1 MPNNTPIA
9 NSTTGRTRAGQE
21 HYIAPLEETPVAA
34 IDKLDESG
42 KARSTWADAW
52 DSMRRRPMFWIS
64 SVMILIIVVIAAVPS
79 WFAFVPPNS
88 ECFLSNSNGGPQA
101 GHPLGFTR
109 QGCDI
114 YSRLIFGTQ
123 ASVTVGL
130 MATLLVSLFGGA
142 VGALAGF
149 YGGFFDAL
157 VSRIGDI
164 FFAVPTVLG
173 AIVLMS
179 VIPIR
184 SAATVALVLALFA
197 WPQIARIMRGAVLTA
212 RNSDYVTA
220 SIALGVS
227 KFKILVRHVIPNAI
241 APVIVIATV
250 SLGIFIVAEATL
262 SFLGIG
268 LPTNVMSWG
277 NDISQARTSLRTEP
291 QVLLYPS
298 AALSLTV
305 LSFLMLG
312 DVVRDAL
319 DPESRA
325 RR

>member
-1 MPNNTPIA
+1 MPNKNPNAQT
-9 NSTTGRTRAGQE
+9 
-21 HYIAPLEETPVAA
+21 HYVAALEETPVEVV
-34 IDKLDESG
+34 DRLDESQ

-52 DSMRRRPMFWIS
+52 DAMRVRPTFWIS
-64 SVMILIIVVIAAVPS
+64 SALILLIVIVALFPS
-79 WFAFVPPNS
+79 LFAQVSPTQCDLGDS
-88 ECFLSNSNGGPQA
+88 HGGPSD

-114 YSRLIFGTQ
+114 YARIIFGTQ

-130 MATLLVSLFGGA
+130 LATILVTFTGII
-142 VGALAGF
+142 VGALAGY
-149 YGGFFDAL
+149 YGGVLDAI

-179 VIPIR
+179 VLPERTPVTI
-184 SAATVALVLALFA
+184 ALVLSLFA
-197 WPQIARIMRGAVLTA
+197 WPQIARIMRGAVLSA

-220 SIALGVS
+220 SVALGVS
-227 KFKILVRHVIPNAI
+227 KFRILLRHVIPNSI
-241 APVIVIATV
+241 APVIVVATV
-250 SLGIFIVAEATL
+250 SLGTFIVAEATL

-268 LPTNVMSWG
+268 LPPGIMSWG
-277 NDISQARTSLRTEP
+277 NDIDAAKSSLRTNP
-291 QVLLYPS
+291 QVLLYPA
-298 AALSLTV
+298 AALSVTV
-305 LSFLMLG
+305 LAFLMLG

-319 DPESRA
+319 DPEARA

>member
-1 MPNNTPIA
+1 MPSKNFTPQAHYVAAIEDTPIA
-9 NSTTGRTRAGQE
+9 
-21 HYIAPLEETPVAA
+21 PV
-34 IDKLDESG
+34 DKLDESQ

-52 DSMRRRPMFWIS
+52 DAMRRRPTFWIS
-64 SVMILIIVVIAAVPS
+64 SILILLIVVVALFPGLFTAVSPDKGCLL
-79 WFAFVPPNS
+79 A
-88 ECFLSNSNGGPQA
+88 NSNGGPQA

-109 QGCDI
+109 QGCDVF
-114 YSRLIFGTQ
+114 SRLVHGTQ

-130 MATLLVSLFGGA
+130 MATLMVTLLGVI

-149 YGGFFDAL
+149 YGGILDTL
-157 VSRIGDI
+157 VSRLGDI
-164 FFAVPTVLG
+164 FFAIPTVLG

-179 VIPIR
+179 VLPNR
-184 SAATVALVLALFA
+184 TPLTVAIVLAIFA
-197 WPQIARIMRGAVLTA
+197 WPQIARIMRGAVLSA
-212 RNSDYVTA
+212 KNSDYVMA

-227 KFKILVRHVIPNAI
+227 RFKILLRHVIPNAI

-250 SLGIFIVAEATL
+250 SLGTFIVAEATL

-268 LPTNVMSWG
+268 LPPSIMSWG
-277 NDISQARTSLRTEP
+277 NDIGQARTSIRTSP
-291 QVLLYPS
+291 QILLYPA
-298 AALSLTV
+298 AALSITV

-319 DPESRA
+319 DPKARA

>member
-1 MPNNTPIA
+1 MPNKNPNAQT
-9 NSTTGRTRAGQE
+9 
-21 HYIAPLEETPVAA
+21 HYVAALEETPVETV
-34 IDKLDESG
+34 DRLDESQ

-52 DSMRRRPMFWIS
+52 DAMRVRPTFWIS
-64 SVMILIIVVIAAVPS
+64 SALILLIVIVALFPS
-79 WFAFVPPNS
+79 LFAQVSPTQCELGDS
-88 ECFLSNSNGGPQA
+88 HDGPA
-101 GHPLGFTR
+101 DGHPLGFTR

-114 YSRLIFGTQ
+114 YARIIFGTQ

-130 MATLLVSLFGGA
+130 LATMLVTFTGIV
-142 VGALAGF
+142 VGSLAGY
-149 YGGFFDAL
+149 YGGILDAI

-179 VIPIR
+179 VLPERTPVTI
-184 SAATVALVLALFA
+184 ALVLSLFA
-197 WPQIARIMRGAVLTA
+197 WPQIARIMRGAVLSA

-220 SIALGVS
+220 SVALGVS
-227 KFKILVRHVIPNAI
+227 KFRILLRHVIPNSI

-250 SLGIFIVAEATL
+250 SLGTFIVAEATL

-268 LPTNVMSWG
+268 LPPDIMSWG
-277 NDISQARTSLRTEP
+277 NDIDAAKSSLRTNP
-291 QVLLYPS
+291 QVLLYPA
-298 AALSLTV
+298 AALSVTV
-305 LSFLMLG
+305 LAFLMLG

-319 DPESRA
+319 DPEARA

>member
-1 MPNNTPIA
+1 MPNKNPNAQT
-9 NSTTGRTRAGQE
+9 
-21 HYIAPLEETPVAA
+21 HYVAALEETPIETV
-34 IDKLDESG
+34 DRLDESQ

-52 DSMRRRPMFWIS
+52 DAMRVRPTFWIS
-64 SVMILIIVVIAAVPS
+64 SALILLIVIVALFPS
-79 WFAFVPPNS
+79 LFAQVSPTQCDLGDSHGAP
-88 ECFLSNSNGGPQA
+88 ED
-101 GHPLGFTR
+101 GHPLGYTR
-109 QGCDI
+109 QGCDVYARI
-114 YSRLIFGTQ
+114 VFGTQ

-130 MATLLVSLFGGA
+130 LATILVTVTGII
-142 VGALAGF
+142 VGALTGY
-149 YGGFFDAL
+149 YGGLLDAI

-179 VIPIR
+179 VLPERTPTTI
-184 SAATVALVLALFA
+184 ALVLSLFA
-197 WPQIARIMRGAVLTA
+197 WPQIARIMRGAVLSA

-220 SIALGVS
+220 SVALGVS
-227 KFKILVRHVIPNAI
+227 RFRILLRHVVPNSI

-250 SLGIFIVAEATL
+250 SLGTFIVAEATL

-268 LPTNVMSWG
+268 LPPNVMSWG
-277 NDISQARTSLRTEP
+277 NDIDAAKTSLRTNP
-291 QVLLYPS
+291 QVLLYPA

-305 LSFLMLG
+305 LAFLMLG

-319 DPESRA
+319 DPEARA

>member
-1 MPNNTPIA
+1 MPNNNSRRQDHFVAALEDTPIA
-9 NSTTGRTRAGQE
+9 
-21 HYIAPLEETPVAA
+21 PV
-34 IDKLDESG
+34 DKLDESQ

-52 DSMRRRPMFWIS
+52 DSMRRRPMFWIAS
-64 SVMILIIVVIAAVPS
+64 ALILLIFVVVVFPTLFTQVSPTA
-79 WFAFVPPNS
+79 
-88 ECFLSNSNGGPQA
+88 CHLSDSNGAPSG

-109 QGCDI
+109 QGCDV
-114 YSRLIFGTQ
+114 YSRIIHGAQ

-130 MATLLVSLFGGA
+130 LATALVALFGA
-142 VGALAGF
+142 TVGALAGY
-149 YGGFFDAL
+149 YGGWLDAL
-157 VSRIGDI
+157 VSRVGDI
-164 FFAVPTVLG
+164 FFAIPTVLG

-179 VIPIR
+179 VLPAR
-184 SAATVALVLALFA
+184 TAVSVALVLSLFA
-197 WPQIARIMRGAVLTA
+197 WPQIARIMRGAVLSA

-227 KFKILVRHVIPNAI
+227 KFKVLVRHVIPNSI

-250 SLGIFIVAEATL
+250 SLGVFIVAEATL

-277 NDISQARTSLRTEP
+277 NDIGQARTSIKTSP

-298 AALSLTV
+298 AALSVTV
-305 LSFLMLG
+305 LAFLMMG

-319 DPESRA
+319 DPEARA

>member
-1 MPNNTPIA
+1 MPNKNPNAQT
-9 NSTTGRTRAGQE
+9 
-21 HYIAPLEETPVAA
+21 HYVAALEETPVETV
-34 IDKLDESG
+34 DRLDESQ

-52 DSMRRRPMFWIS
+52 DAMRVRPSFWIS
-64 SVMILIIVVIAAVPS
+64 SALIFLIVIVALFPS
-79 WFAFVPPNS
+79 LFAHVSPTSCDLGDSHGAPS
-88 ECFLSNSNGGPQA
+88 D
-101 GHPLGFTR
+101 GHPLGYTR

-114 YSRLIFGTQ
+114 YARIIFGTQ
-123 ASVTVGL
+123 ASLTVGL
-130 MATLLVSLFGGA
+130 LATILVTFTGII
-142 VGALAGF
+142 VGALAGY
-149 YGGFFDAL
+149 YGGMLDSI

-179 VIPIR
+179 VLPERTPVTI
-184 SAATVALVLALFA
+184 ALVLSLFA
-197 WPQIARIMRGAVLTA
+197 WPQIARIMRGAVLSA

-227 KFKILVRHVIPNAI
+227 KFKILLRHVVPNSI

-250 SLGIFIVAEATL
+250 SLGTFIVAEATL

-268 LPTNVMSWG
+268 LPPNVMSWG
-277 NDISQARTSLRTEP
+277 NDIDAAKSSLRTNP
-291 QVLLYPS
+291 QVLLYPA
-298 AALSLTV
+298 AALSVTV
-305 LSFLMLG
+305 LAFLMLG

-319 DPESRA
+319 DPEARA